1 MLHPPGRAGVVPA
14 ASPATGCCKGQ
25 VLQLVATSPVAA
37 TPKAEP
43 ATNPLLAA
51 VTAGGTRL
59 EGGRG
64 RGRDVSLSGTWEPF
78 RMKPLWLSLILIA
91 TGRDGLATEMATGLP
106 MGCVPQTGSLEVAN
120 HAACC

>member
-37 TPKAEP
+37 TPKAEL
-43 ATNPLLAA
+43 ATNAWLAA

-59 EGGRG
+59 EGG

-120 HAACC
+120 HAARC